1 MQKGEVLIIF
11 LVNSLLIFL
20 LILILSASIHQNSTT
35 MISTHLPLDLSNRI
49 KLQLSSHRLSSRRCQ
64 VRFTAQD
71 ANRKMTRGHMLVDPS
86 LSLREVSQIIRQRI
100 CQIQHHGLQH
110 HSSFYCIP
118 GRESSGGFIFFES
131 YRLLI
136 SLAIKSRL

>member
-1 MQKGEVLIIF
+1 
-11 LVNSLLIFL
+11 
-20 LILILSASIHQNSTT
+20 
-35 MISTHLPLDLSNRI
+35 MISATQHLPLDMSSSI

-71 ANRKMTRGHMLVDPS
+71 ANQRTTKGHMLVDPS

-100 CQIQHHGLQH
+100 SQIQQHGLRH

-131 YRLLI
+131 
-136 SLAIKSRL
+136 